1 MLVKL
6 VQGESPTQHTVSIG
20 DLDLHF
26 SYETVVAF
34 ETMGLG
40 LIVSENMWS
49 ATTGKHINAIA
60 GANYPRFPREKFE
73 KMLKEVLMPITMVM
87 GD

>member
-6 VQGESPTQHTVSIG
+6 VQGGSPTQHTVSIG
-20 DLDLHF
+20 DLDLYF

-40 LIVSENMWS
+40 LVVSENMWS
-49 ATTGKHINAIA
+49 TTTSKHINAIA
-60 GANYPRFPREKFE
+60 GANYPRFPREKFK
-73 KMLKEVLMPITMVM
+73 KMLKEVLMPITMAM

>member
-20 DLDLHF
+20 DLDLYF

-34 ETMGLG
+34 ETTGLG
-40 LIVSENMWS
+40 LIVSENIWS
-49 ATTGKHINAIA
+49 PTTGKHINVIA
-60 GANYPRFPREKFE
+60 GKNYPRSPREKFE
-73 KMLKEVLMPITMVM
+73 EMLKEVLTPIAMAM

>member
-20 DLDLHF
+20 DLDLYF
-26 SYETVVAF
+26 SYEAVVAF
-34 ETMGLG
+34 RARGIS
-40 LIVSENMWS
+40 LIVSENIWS

-60 GANYPRFPREKFE
+60 GKGYPRLPREKFRE
-73 KMLKEVLMPITMVM
+73 MLKEVLMPITMAM
-87 GD
+87 GG